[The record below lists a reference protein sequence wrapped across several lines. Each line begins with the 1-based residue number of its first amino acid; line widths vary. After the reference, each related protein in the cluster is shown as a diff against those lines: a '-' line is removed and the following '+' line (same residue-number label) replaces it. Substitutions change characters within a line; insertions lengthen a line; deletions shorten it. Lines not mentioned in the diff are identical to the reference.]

1 MQRRDKTVQST
12 ACQDKLPSAKKQTP
26 KRVEAGFQARSN
38 GFLIDKNYLLV
49 YQPYTLPTKTSFL
62 SHTSHSNA
70 PCRMVANTRR
80 RAETKHTDF
89 ILQHH
94 KNRGNK
100 RVMTFCETIPFIY
113 LCRKFILRKKQKG
126 YAHQTTTHHRLV
138 SPAGH
143 GHLGA
148 NYGRRVTVSQ
158 ARISR
163 CLDSNCQRPI
173 QRNADRTDE
182 THARTSAQLPAGS
195 GHQCCHLPGTPRSRC
210 TL

>member
-12 ACQDKLPSAKKQTP
+12 ACQDKLPNAKKQTP

-38 GFLIDKNYLLV
+38 GFLIDKNTCLSISHIHC
-49 YQPYTLPTKTSFL
+49 QPKHPFFLTPAIPTP
-62 SHTSHSNA
+62 

-80 RAETKHTDF
+80 RAATKHTDF
-89 ILQHH
+89 ILQRH

-182 THARTSAQLPAGS
+182 THARTSTQLPAGS
-195 GHQCCHLPGTPRSRC
+195 GHQCSHLPGTPRSRC